1 MVGVQLYGARAFPLL
16 PLSDYFIMHF
26 GSEKRKLKSY
36 MKRFF
41 FKGPLSEVIV
51 YYNEIGYHLGGSVF
65 IVTGANSSI
74 GKLLISLLESRKALV
89 VKIVKSSKTLG
100 ENEHQ
105 CDLSDPKQVLDFCNK
120 FKEKHS
126 KLNGII
132 NLASGLY
139 ETYET
144 NDLGIEK
151 TLATNVL
158 APYLLFKN
166 LLPLIK
172 FTTGAR
178 ILNVVNPLMLTVK
191 MDPGDLNSKT
201 IYYARNRFLQC
212 ERYRV
217 ELWHHLAEE
226 YPEVRFQC
234 VTPGFVRTEGL
245 EKKFPLFFSK
255 YGYRAFPRKIFRD
268 DKTASMFVLW
278 CLITAKVSS
287 IRNGAL
293 VFDKAVQ
300 QEYIFQKHETLA
312 EEHKRFTSNFYN
324 LLESRVILK

>member
-1 MVGVQLYGARAFPLL
+1 ML

-139 ETYET
+139 ETYESHSGYSFF
-144 NDLGIEK
+144 LGAITTTKDADNQHDSIENSVSPCVS
-151 TLATNVL
+151 TS
-158 APYLLFKN
+158 
-166 LLPLIK
+166 
-172 FTTGAR
+172 TTGR
-178 ILNVVNPLMLTVK
+178 R
-191 MDPGDLNSKT
+191 S
-201 IYYARNRFLQC
+201 
-212 ERYRV
+212 
-217 ELWHHLAEE
+217 
-226 YPEVRFQC
+226 
-234 VTPGFVRTEGL
+234 
-245 EKKFPLFFSK
+245 FF
-255 YGYRAFPRKIFRD
+255 
-268 DKTASMFVLW
+268 T
-278 CLITAKVSS
+278 
-287 IRNGAL
+287 
-293 VFDKAVQ
+293 
-300 QEYIFQKHETLA
+300 
-312 EEHKRFTSNFYN
+312 
-324 LLESRVILK
+324 